1 MTIALQVIIS
11 GLAAGGVYGLF
22 AAGYS
27 LIYRLT
33 GIIHFAFGD
42 LVGLGIFATLLVLS
56 GTSPVSQSGAHEP
69 RFLLAIVVGLAVCI
83 LAGAGTYV
91 GLVQPYLSRGSTI
104 GWVAGT
110 AAVAFAIRA
119 VIGATFQRS
128 SYVFPDPLPFHRV
141 GTAGYI
147 HLGGAQ
153 VQARAFFVAGL
164 AIALA
169 LGSAWFLEHTRY
181 GRALRSVADDREGA
195 RVVGVPVELLV
206 TLAFALVGA
215 IAMLAA
221 VAAAPGEA
229 VNANTGTLLGLK
241 GLVAALA
248 VRFGPPL
255 WAFAAGPRARRGRVG
270 DRERP
275 PRRLAARALVPR
287 GAAARLRA
295 AADLAAA
302 LARGARG
309 ARVSVLE
316 QTAVELRRAAGEARA
331 RWSVT
336 AWLSLAALAVAAVI
350 PFLSLPGVHVDSLAD
365 TAYLALA
372 ATALGLTVGPAGL
385 PSLGTGAFMAIG
397 AFTSALLVARSGWPL
412 EPAVLAGTA
421 AALVAGVLC
430 GGVVRLRRAFVA
442 VSTWL
447 LAWLVWLF
455 LLAFPS
461 VSGGSQ
467 GLILPPRSLLGLDAT
482 PTVHFEVALALIALT
497 ALAVAAVRRGAPG
510 LELSALRQRAG
521 ARDLARRPARAATA
535 RRVHGDRRD
544 RRARGRAL
552 GAAGRRSPTRSA
564 TTRSSPSS
572 CSSPCCSA
580 VRRRRSGRP
589 SA

>member
-1 MTIALQVIIS
+1 VTITLQVIVS

-42 LVGLGIFATLLVLS
+42 LVGLGIFATLLVLA
-56 GTSPVSQSGAHEP
+56 GTTPVSQSGAHEP
-69 RFLLAIVVGLAVCI
+69 RFLLAIVVGLAVCV

-110 AAVAFAIRA
+110 VAVAFAIRA
-119 VIGATFQRS
+119 VIGTTFQRS

-169 LGSAWFLEHTRY
+169 LGSAWFLERTRY
-181 GRALRSVADDREGA
+181 GRALRAVADDREGA

-255 WAFAAGPRARRGRVG
+255 WAFAAGLVLGVVESAIANVHLGGWQLGPSYREVLPLAFVLLLISVRPSPEALE
-270 DRERP
+270 DRE
-275 PRRLAARALVPR
+275 
-287 GAAARLRA
+287 
-295 AADLAAA
+295 
-302 LARGARG
+302 
-309 ARVSVLE
+309 
-316 QTAVELRRAAGEARA
+316 
-331 RWSVT
+331 
-336 AWLSLAALAVAAVI
+336 
-350 PFLSLPGVHVDSLAD
+350 
-365 TAYLALA
+365 
-372 ATALGLTVGPAGL
+372 
-385 PSLGTGAFMAIG
+385 
-397 AFTSALLVARSGWPL
+397 
-412 EPAVLAGTA
+412 
-421 AALVAGVLC
+421 
-430 GGVVRLRRAFVA
+430 
-442 VSTWL
+442 
-447 LAWLVWLF
+447 
-455 LLAFPS
+455 
-461 VSGGSQ
+461 
-467 GLILPPRSLLGLDAT
+467 
-482 PTVHFEVALALIALT
+482 
-497 ALAVAAVRRGAPG
+497 
-510 LELSALRQRAG
+510 
-521 ARDLARRPARAATA
+521 
-535 RRVHGDRRD
+535 
-544 RRARGRAL
+544 
-552 GAAGRRSPTRSA
+552 
-564 TTRSSPSS
+564 
-572 CSSPCCSA
+572 
-580 VRRRRSGRP
+580 
-589 SA
+589 

>member
-1 MTIALQVIIS
+1 MTIALQVFVS

-42 LVGLGIFATLLVLS
+42 LVGLGIFATLLVLA

-69 RFLLAIVVGLAVCI
+69 RFLLAIVVGLAVCV

-147 HLGGAQ
+147 HFGGAQ

-169 LGSAWFLEHTRY
+169 LGSAWFLERTRY
-181 GRALRSVADDREGA
+181 GRALRAVADDREGA

-255 WAFAAGPRARRGRVG
+255 WAFAAG
-270 DRERP
+270 
-275 PRRLAARALVPR
+275 LV
-287 GAAARLRA
+287 L
-295 AADLAAA
+295 
-302 LARGARG
+302 
-309 ARVSVLE
+309 
-316 QTAVELRRAAGEARA
+316 
-331 RWSVT
+331 
-336 AWLSLAALAVAAVI
+336 
-350 PFLSLPGVHVDSLAD
+350 
-365 TAYLALA
+365 
-372 ATALGLTVGPAGL
+372 
-385 PSLGTGAFMAIG
+385 
-397 AFTSALLVARSGWPL
+397 
-412 EPAVLAGTA
+412 
-421 AALVAGVLC
+421 
-430 GGVVRLRRAFVA
+430 GVVEAAIANVHLGGWQLGPSYREVLPLAFV
-442 VSTWL
+442 L
-447 LAWLVWLF
+447 L
-455 LLAFPS
+455 
-461 VSGGSQ
+461 
-467 GLILPPRSLLGLDAT
+467 LISL
-482 PTVHFEVALALIALT
+482 
-497 ALAVAAVRRGAPG
+497 
-510 LELSALRQRAG
+510 
-521 ARDLARRPARAATA
+521 
-535 RRVHGDRRD
+535 
-544 RRARGRAL
+544 
-552 GAAGRRSPTRSA
+552 
-564 TTRSSPSS
+564 
-572 CSSPCCSA
+572 
-580 VRRRRSGRP
+580 RP
-589 SA
+589 SPEALEERE

>member
-1 MTIALQVIIS
+1 VTIALQVFVS

-42 LVGLGIFATLLVLS
+42 LVGLGIFATLLVLA

-69 RFLLAIVVGLAVCI
+69 RFALAIVVGLAVCV

-147 HLGGAQ
+147 HFGGAQ

-181 GRALRSVADDREGA
+181 GRALRAVADDREGA

-255 WAFAAGPRARRGRVG
+255 WAFAAGLVLGVVEAAIANVHVG
-270 DRERP
+270 GWQLGPSYREVLPLLIVLLVVALRP
-275 PRRLAARALVPR
+275 Q
-287 GAAARLRA
+287 
-295 AADLAAA
+295 
-302 LARGARG
+302 
-309 ARVSVLE
+309 LE
-316 QTAVELRRAAGEARA
+316 AVEE
-331 RWSVT
+331 
-336 AWLSLAALAVAAVI
+336 
-350 PFLSLPGVHVDSLAD
+350 
-365 TAYLALA
+365 
-372 ATALGLTVGPAGL
+372 
-385 PSLGTGAFMAIG
+385 
-397 AFTSALLVARSGWPL
+397 L
-412 EPAVLAGTA
+412 E
-421 AALVAGVLC
+421 
-430 GGVVRLRRAFVA
+430 
-442 VSTWL
+442 
-447 LAWLVWLF
+447 
-455 LLAFPS
+455 
-461 VSGGSQ
+461 
-467 GLILPPRSLLGLDAT
+467 
-482 PTVHFEVALALIALT
+482 
-497 ALAVAAVRRGAPG
+497 
-510 LELSALRQRAG
+510 
-521 ARDLARRPARAATA
+521 
-535 RRVHGDRRD
+535 
-544 RRARGRAL
+544 
-552 GAAGRRSPTRSA
+552 
-564 TTRSSPSS
+564 
-572 CSSPCCSA
+572 
-580 VRRRRSGRP
+580 
-589 SA
+589 